1 MRIPS
6 APRQIGLQFNIT
18 PLIDIV
24 FLLIIFFLV
33 ASHFVR
39 SENVEAVEL
48 PDATAAKSDDDAT
61 PNRLTV
67 TVIADG
73 TMKVNGRVVSI
84 NDLSTLL
91 VSLVEKKESQEPEVR
106 IRADKSVPWRVTEP
120 IMLECAKLGV
130 LNVKYAVVGERG
142 GQ

>member
-48 PDATAAKSDDDAT
+48 PDATAAQQDDDAT
-61 PNRLTV
+61 PNRLTI
-67 TVIADG
+67 TVLADG
-73 TMKVNGRVVSI
+73 TMKVNGRAI
-84 NDLSTLL
+84 TLDELPTLL
-91 VSLVEKKESQEPEVR
+91 ISLVEGKKSKEPEVR
-106 IRADKSVPWRVTEP
+106 IRADRSVQWRVTEP
-120 IMLECAKLGV
+120 IMLECAKLGL
-130 LNVKYAVVGERG
+130 LNVKYAVMGEG
-142 GQ
+142 NSP